1 MRQSSTPSTSVIELR
16 NLTKQYGL
24 GDAAQNA
31 LDGVSLRV
39 EKGEFIVIM
48 GPSGCGKT
56 TLLNI
61 MGLLDRADTGEYFL
75 DGVSVASLSNR
86 RQARIRSRQIGIVFQ
101 SFNLINRL
109 TVLENVALPLS
120 YRGGMRRTKRLEQ
133 ASAVLKNFHLQER
146 EYYMPWQLSG
156 GQVQRVAIA
165 RALVNHPSIILA
177 DEPTGNLDS
186 RSSHVIMEEL
196 AQLHRR
202 GNTII
207 MVTHNPNLT
216 SYASRVIKMLDGQIA
231 SDMQMRVAPST
242 SAVTKPVAKKPRA
255 RRSSAVATA
264 THTDTTI
271 ERPEPVRATVRGR
284 RPKAAETPTS
294 AMKVIEHDVSVPEI
308 AAMPVAPPDNPV
320 VLTPVSEQAV
330 SAEIEKT
337 STHTTPKAH
346 RAPASTTPS
355 PAAAQSE
362 KITPTTVT
370 SKTVSAVVAPV
381 QAASIS
387 SHHHGTT
394 PPQTKPGEAKK
405 AIAAPASS
413 APSSSVPAQASA
425 TSTAVVKHPTPSPA
439 APPQAAIKAL
449 PITQQPTSMTGEGTI
464 VVAHASKT
472 GAHLSTPTS
481 AQSTKEPQA

>member
-1 MRQSSTPSTSVIELR
+1 MRQSSTPSTPVIELR
-16 NLTKQYGL
+16 GVTKQYGL

-61 MGLLDRADTGEYFL
+61 MGLLDRADAGEYFL
-75 DGVSVASLSNR
+75 DGISVASLSNR
-86 RQARIRSRQIGIVFQ
+86 RQARIRSRRIGIVFQ

-196 AQLHRR
+196 DQLHRR

-231 SDMQMRVAPST
+231 SDMQMRVSPSA
-242 SAVTKPVAKKPRA
+242 SAVAKPVARRPRT
-255 RRSSAVATA
+255 RRSTATPA
-264 THTDTTI
+264 THTDTTTD
-271 ERPEPVRATVRGR
+271 RPEPVKATVRGR
-284 RPKAAETPTS
+284 KPKVAAAP
-294 AMKVIEHDVSVPEI
+294 APVAKVIEHDESEPEI
-308 AAMPVAPPDNPV
+308 AAMPVAPPDNPPMA
-320 VLTPVSEQAV
+320 LAPASDQAV
-330 SAEIEKT
+330 PVEMEKTSPQTPEAVPSSAEIKP
-337 STHTTPKAH
+337 ST
-346 RAPASTTPS
+346 
-355 PAAAQSE
+355 
-362 KITPTTVT
+362 
-370 SKTVSAVVAPV
+370 AVVAPK
-381 QAASIS
+381 A
-387 SHHHGTT
+387 T
-394 PPQTKPGEAKK
+394 PPAVAKQSEP
-405 AIAAPASS
+405 AIPAPAH
-413 APSSSVPAQASA
+413 AP
-425 TSTAVVKHPTPSPA
+425 
-439 APPQAAIKAL
+439 IKAL
-449 PITQQPTSMTGEGTI
+449 PITRQP
-464 VVAHASKT
+464 
-472 GAHLSTPTS
+472 LSTAGENTVVVVSAPKKIDHPSTS